1 MMEEMRLQRAL
12 ALRGVASR
20 RKAEELI
27 LAGRVKV
34 NDEVVTTLG
43 TKVTSK
49 DEIKVDNKVVSK
61 VLKAYYLLNKPV
73 NYLTTMSDPFQR
85 KTIVDLYSPQ
95 MLAERVFPVG
105 RLDYET
111 SGALLLT
118 NDGDLAYKLTNA
130 ANSIPKV
137 YQVRV
142 FGILTQDMIT
152 KLLKGI
158 NLDGILAKLK
168 GISDIQIEKK
178 INQSSFVI
186 TIEEAKNRQVRRML
200 EAIDL
205 KIKWIKR
212 LSFANIDISGLNEG
226 EIRPLKPHEIKKLH
240 VL

>member
-1 MMEEMRLQRAL
+1 ME
-12 ALRGVASR
+12 
-20 RKAEELI
+20 
-27 LAGRVKV
+27 
-34 NDEVVTTLG
+34 
-43 TKVTSK
+43 
-49 DEIKVDNKVVSK
+49 
-61 VLKAYYLLNKPV
+61 
-73 NYLTTMSDPFQR
+73 
-85 KTIVDLYSPQ
+85 
-95 MLAERVFPVG
+95 
-105 RLDYET
+105 
-111 SGALLLT
+111 
-118 NDGDLAYKLTNA
+118 
-130 ANSIPKV
+130 
-137 YQVRV
+137 
-142 FGILTQDMIT
+142 ILTQDMIT

>member
-1 MMEEMRLQRAL
+1 MEEMRLQRAL

-27 LAGRVKV
+27 QAGRVKV
-34 NDEVVTTLG
+34 NDVVITTLG
-43 TKVTSK
+43 TKVTDK
-49 DEIKVDNKVVSK
+49 DVIKVDNKEVTK

-73 NYLTTMSDPFQR
+73 NYLTTLSDPFNR
-85 KTIVDLYSPQ
+85 RTIVDLFSPQ
-95 MLAERVFPVG
+95 MKLERVFPIG

-118 NDGDLAYKLTNA
+118 NDGDLAYKLTKTSN
-130 ANSIPKV
+130 NIPKV

-152 KLLKGI
+152 KLLKGVL
-158 NLDGILAKLK
+158 LDGILAKIK
-168 GISDIQIEKK
+168 SITDIVIEKK
-178 INQSSFVI
+178 INQSSFII

-200 EAIDL
+200 ESL
-205 KIKWIKR
+205 KLEIKWIKR
-212 LSFANIDISGLNEG
+212 LSFADINISGLKEG

>member
-43 TKVTSK
+43 TKVTNK

-142 FGILTQDMIT
+142 FGILAQDMIT

>member
-1 MMEEMRLQRAL
+1 
-12 ALRGVASR
+12 
-20 RKAEELI
+20 
-27 LAGRVKV
+27 
-34 NDEVVTTLG
+34 
-43 TKVTSK
+43 
-49 DEIKVDNKVVSK
+49 
-61 VLKAYYLLNKPV
+61 
-73 NYLTTMSDPFQR
+73 MSDPFQR